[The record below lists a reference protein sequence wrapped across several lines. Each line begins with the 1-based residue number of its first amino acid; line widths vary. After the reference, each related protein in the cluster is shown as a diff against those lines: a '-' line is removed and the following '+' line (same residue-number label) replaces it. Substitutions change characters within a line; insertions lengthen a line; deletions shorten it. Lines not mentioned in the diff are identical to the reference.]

1 VNIDLYSDRAKQA
14 VQSAQS
20 LALARRHQHLTP
32 DHLLKVLLEEKDGL
46 SRALIQ
52 SAGGRPDAADAAV
65 EANLGRMPKVEG
77 GSGQLYLKPETARVF
92 AAAEESAKAGGDSF
106 VTTERLL
113 IALAKEGGE
122 AAKALKDAGVDEK
135 GLAAAAEDLRSA
147 LFPGYYG
154 PSDLNEENMRF
165 HVGATLDRVRI
176 VLKEQIKRGLCF
188 ECDHHGP
195 DCPGCADKAESI
207 TAEFFEL
214 LPRLQHTLATDV
226 QAAYLGD
233 PAATS
238 TDETIFCY
246 PGILAITYHRLA
258 HELYILGVPL
268 IPRIISERAHS
279 LTGIDIHPG
288 ARIGERFFIDHGTGV
303 VIGETCVIGSGVR
316 IYQGVTLGAKSFPLD
331 QQGHPIKGVER
342 HPIVEDDVVIYSG
355 ATILGRVRIGRGAV
369 VGGNVWLTHDVPP
382 GAVVTSEK

>member
-1 VNIDLYSDRAKQA
+1 
-14 VQSAQS
+14 VQ
-20 LALARRHQHLTP
+20 
-32 DHLLKVLLEEKDGL
+32 
-46 SRALIQ
+46 
-52 SAGGRPDAADAAV
+52 
-65 EANLGRMPKVEG
+65 
-77 GSGQLYLKPETARVF
+77 
-92 AAAEESAKAGGDSF
+92 
-106 VTTERLL
+106 
-113 IALAKEGGE
+113 
-122 AAKALKDAGVDEK
+122 
-135 GLAAAAEDLRSA
+135 AAEDLRSA
-147 LFPGYYG
+147 LFPGYF
-154 PSDLNEENMRF
+154 SAQDLNVENMRF
-165 HVGATLDRVRI
+165 HVGATLDRVLP

-188 ECDHHGP
+188 ECDHNGP
-195 DCPGCADKAESI
+195 DCPGCAEKAEGIS
-207 TAEFFEL
+207 AQFFEM

-258 HELYILGVPL
+258 HELYGLGVPL

-303 VIGETCVIGSGVR
+303 VIGETCIIGSGVR

-331 QQGHPIKGVER
+331 EKGNPIKGIER

-355 ATILGRVRIGRGAV
+355 ATILGRITIGKGSV
-369 VGGNVWLTHDVPP
+369 IGGNAWITKDVPP
-382 GAVVTSEK
+382 GSSVTRNWE